1 MPYWLEQLDRSH
13 RRHDEQMRNL
23 CAATRRVAQG
33 SYGQDDQEAI
43 TEAVDYLLRAV
54 PRHFGD
60 EEESL
65 FPRLTAALPE
75 IAAELARLADE
86 HRTHEALHLK
96 LNELW
101 ARASKGDRA
110 AARALDDEAQRLAS
124 AYARHVTEEDAL
136 FARVIPAITED
147 EDRTIMDE
155 MDARRGRGGG
165 GGGGGGGRGGGGG
178 GRGGG
183 GRGGGRGG
191 GGGGGRDRARVTCGA
206 RATAPAPSGC
216 PGRAR

>member
-1 MPYWLEQLDRSH
+1 MAMPYWLEQLDRAH

-23 CAATRRVAQG
+23 CTATRRVAQG
-33 SYGQDDQEAI
+33 NYGQEDQEAI

-65 FPRLTAALPE
+65 FPRLTARVPDLAPAL
-75 IAAELARLADE
+75 AQLADE

-101 ARASKGDRA
+101 ARASKGDKA
-110 AARALDDEAQRLAS
+110 AARGLDDEAQRLAS
-124 AYARHVTEEDAL
+124 LYARHVSEEDAL
-136 FARVIPAITED
+136 FARVVQAITED

-155 MDARRGRGGG
+155 MDARRGRGP
-165 GGGGGGGRGGGGG
+165 GGGGGGGRGGG
-178 GRGGG
+178 
-183 GRGGGRGG
+183 
-191 GGGGGRDRARVTCGA
+191 
-206 RATAPAPSGC
+206 
-216 PGRAR
+216 